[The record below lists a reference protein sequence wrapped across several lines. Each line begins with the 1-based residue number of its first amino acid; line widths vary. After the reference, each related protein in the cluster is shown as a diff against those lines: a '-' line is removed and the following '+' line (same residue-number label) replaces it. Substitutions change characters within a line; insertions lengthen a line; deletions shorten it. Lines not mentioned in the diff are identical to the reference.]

1 MVGPFLPRP
10 KGSSVFNICT
20 DFLDQ
25 RQGNPIIQQRP
36 AIPPHDYQV
45 HLDSGLPA
53 QPISPSTVRF
63 WSDYNRL
70 FYHPRSLV
78 QIHIPTSHLQL
89 SETQLSPFDRWDVG
103 EDLFKA
109 EDQEHDLLDRDL
121 RPFIEECDQMQGL
134 QVITGA
140 DDAWAGFAA
149 KYVER
154 IRDEFGRK
162 SVWVWGLEE
171 GREVSRVI
179 LLSNLLDFPTDTL

>member
-1 MVGPFLPRP
+1 M
-10 KGSSVFNICT
+10 
-20 DFLDQ
+20 
-25 RQGNPIIQQRP
+25 
-36 AIPPHDYQV
+36 
-45 HLDSGLPA
+45 
-53 QPISPSTVRF
+53 SPSSVRF

-78 QIHIPTSHLQL
+78 QLHMPTSHLQI
-89 SETQLSPFDRWDVG
+89 SQTQLSPFDRWDVG
-103 EDLFKA
+103 EDLFQS

-140 DDAWAGFAA
+140 DDAWAGFASS
-149 KYVER
+149 YTER

-171 GREVSRVI
+171 GRDVARVPN
-179 LLSNLLDFPTDTL
+179 SHPCT

>member
-1 MVGPFLPRP
+1 M
-10 KGSSVFNICT
+10 
-20 DFLDQ
+20 
-25 RQGNPIIQQRP
+25 
-36 AIPPHDYQV
+36 
-45 HLDSGLPA
+45 
-53 QPISPSTVRF
+53 SPSSVRF

-78 QIHIPTSHLQL
+78 QLHIPTSHLQI
-89 SETQLSPFDRWDVG
+89 SNTQLSPFDRWDVG
-103 EDLFKA
+103 EELFQS

-140 DDAWAGFAA
+140 DDAWAGFASR
-149 KYVER
+149 YVER

-171 GREVSRVI
+171 GRDVARVTNSQAHMSI
-179 LLSNLLDFPTDTL
+179 PLLTTRRKNVCSSSLIRPARSSLLHHRRHSIFRSPTFHLGSQHHTSQ